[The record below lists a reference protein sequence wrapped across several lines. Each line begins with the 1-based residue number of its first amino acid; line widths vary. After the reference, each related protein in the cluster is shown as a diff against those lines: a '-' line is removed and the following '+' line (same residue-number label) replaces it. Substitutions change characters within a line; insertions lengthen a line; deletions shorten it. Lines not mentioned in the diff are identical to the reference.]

1 MENITGSRLNLSL
14 ETQPVLST
22 YILTGIM
29 KSMKGL
35 VSFVVVEGS
44 SLSAVWR
51 YQSPSISS
59 LSLEEAF

>member
-1 MENITGSRLNLSL
+1 M
-14 ETQPVLST
+14 
-22 YILTGIM
+22 M
-29 KSMKGL
+29 KLMKGL

-44 SLSAVWR
+44 SLRTVWW